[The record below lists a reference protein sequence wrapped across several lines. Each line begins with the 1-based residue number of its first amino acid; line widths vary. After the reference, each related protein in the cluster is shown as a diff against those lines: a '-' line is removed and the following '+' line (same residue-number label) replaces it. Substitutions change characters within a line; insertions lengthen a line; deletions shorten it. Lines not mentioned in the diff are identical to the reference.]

1 MLTVQ
6 NNFAYT
12 AVPASPLAQS
22 APFTSPNAAGNGL
35 IVVAYFV
42 YALQPPSPNLAAS
55 DSQGNAYQSIGACGA
70 TSGAG
75 RATLLQIWYVSSC
88 RAGSNV
94 VTVTEIT
101 PLAAGSAFF
110 LAVSVF
116 EYPGGLGAVDGSSL
130 GGGVAPSSIA
140 LNLITA
146 AGDDLLFGYAAQW
159 GAGTVALDSNSGGY
173 TTEQAEALPPRK
185 SPPWP
190 WIRLWVRR
198 GCRALRSTSTKPRR
212 DWTAPCSWPCPAPCR
227 PLPRH
232 RRLRPLPS
240 WVRRRGGRPFSEW

>member
-1 MLTVQ
+1 MMLTVQ

-22 APFTSPNAAGNGL
+22 VPFTSHNAAGNGL

-42 YALQPPSPNLAAS
+42 YALQPPSPNLEAC

-116 EYPGGLGAVDGSSL
+116 EYPGGLGAADGSSL

-146 AGDDLLFGYAAQW
+146 AADDLLFGYAAQW

-173 TTEQAEALPPRK
+173 TTEQTEALPPQEVTTLAVDK
-185 SPPWP
+185 VVGAAGLQGITFDFTQTSEG
-190 WIRLWVRR
+190 LDS
-198 GCRALRSTSTKPRR
+198 ALLV
-212 DWTAPCSWPCPAPCR
+212 ALPCALPAP
-227 PLPRH
+227 PP
-232 RRLRPLPS
+232 PPPPPS
-240 WVRRRGGRPFSEW
+240 APVLGSAAGWPTIF